1 MLTYFN
7 IDENIGIRTY
17 NDNNIIQIE
26 LNKTKTLLTIYINE
40 SLILIDQNYIVENIN
55 QNFNVEMLYHVLVE
69 LVKYN
74 NYKLICDS
82 HSRYTLKGFYQEPYE
97 QGDLIDIVILV

>member
-1 MLTYFN
+1 MINYFN

-26 LNKTKTLLTIYINE
+26 INKTKTQLTIYINE
-40 SLILIDQNYIVENIN
+40 SIISIDQNYIVKNIS

-69 LVKYN
+69 FVKYN

-82 HSRYTLKGFYQEPYE
+82 HSRYTIKGFYQEPYE
-97 QGDLIDIVILV
+97 QGDLIDIVIPV